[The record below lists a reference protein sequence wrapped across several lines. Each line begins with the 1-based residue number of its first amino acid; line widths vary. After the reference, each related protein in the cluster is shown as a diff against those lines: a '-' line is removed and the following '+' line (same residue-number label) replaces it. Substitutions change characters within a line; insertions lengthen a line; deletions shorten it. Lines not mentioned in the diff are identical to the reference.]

1 MSSNKPNYQRMLNLI
16 DEVFAKRNDPDQIQV
31 TQQEMIKLN
40 QIHTSC
46 LTEMANEKGPLIWV
60 LMIPTTIAI
69 MQDFLN
75 DKITEKE
82 LLNNTPINTSY
93 QAIYLCSATTL
104 PEARNQGETKQLCL
118 NAIKEILKSNPIEN
132 LFVWPFTKAGEA
144 LATTIANATSLKLL
158 IK

>member
-1 MSSNKPNYQRMLNLI
+1 
-16 DEVFAKRNDPDQIQV
+16 
-31 TQQEMIKLN
+31 
-40 QIHTSC
+40 
-46 LTEMANEKGPLIWV
+46 
-60 LMIPTTIAI
+60 
-69 MQDFLN
+69 
-75 DKITEKE
+75 
-82 LLNNTPINTSY
+82 
-93 QAIYLCSATTL
+93 L

>member
-1 MSSNKPNYQRMLNLI
+1 MSSNKPNYPRMLNLI
-16 DEVFAKRNDPDQIQV
+16 DEVFATRNDPDQIQV
-31 TQQEMIKLN
+31 TAQEMIKLN

-46 LTEMANEKGPLIWV
+46 LSELADDKGPLIWV

-82 LLNNTPINTSY
+82 LLDNTPINTTY
-93 QAIYLCSATTL
+93 EAIYLCSATTL
-104 PEARNQGETKQLCL
+104 PEHRNFGKTKQLCL
-118 NAIKEILKSNPIEN
+118 NSIKEIQSTNHITH
-132 LFVWPFTKAGEA
+132 LFVWPFTKEGRA